1 MMQDGEI
8 SSNRVSDGKGREGHN
23 QFVNSG
29 GPDRDTEHCTNV
41 PTLAARIDAL
51 VRATG
56 IGYCVRS
63 GLQSAMPI
71 LIALLPAKTA
81 EHKLPRQPRMSGLRT
96 DATNRQ
102 LWTLSSQTTLRSSR
116 HRMSRAHIYIQSY
129 ANLLSHQRYIIRDH
143 RQSRCAAAHAAD
155 IAPGSRYTH
164 ARRTIQASHCDGLM
178 LALVSGRR

>member
-1 MMQDGEI
+1 MQDGKL

-29 GPDRDTEHCTNV
+29 GPDRDTEHFTTV
-41 PTLAARIDAL
+41 PNLAARIDAL

-56 IGYCVRS
+56 IGYRVRS
-63 GLQSAMPI
+63 GLQSAMSI

-102 LWTLSSQTTLRSSR
+102 FWTLSSQTTLRSCR
-116 HRMSRAHIYIQSY
+116 NRISRAHIYIQSQVS
-129 ANLLSHQRYIIRDH
+129 LSSHQRWIISDH
-143 RQSRCAAAHAAD
+143 GQEAAPLCRPLTLLLGPD
-155 IAPGSRYTH
+155 TR
-164 ARRTIQASHCDGLM
+164 M
-178 LALVSGRR
+178 LDEQDEHRIVTL